1 MSHLVKDK
9 KKLITAPPQFPLH
22 PYTTGHAGSEET
34 LRASGEQD
42 LEGLTYS
49 EIVAHLGKKRDDD
62 GLPFAEFIDAT
73 QATVALSAAEVRQV
87 VDRLRPEENTI
98 GLL

>member
-1 MSHLVKDK
+1 LRPYRDRRAAEDH
-9 KKLITAPPQFPLH
+9 KLHIA
-22 PYTTGHAGSEET
+22 TGHAGSEET
-34 LRASGEQD
+34 FRASGEQD

-49 EIVAHLGKKRDDD
+49 EIVAHLGKERDDD
-62 GLPFAEFIDAT
+62 GLPFTEFIDAT
-73 QATVALSAAEVRQV
+73 QATVALSAAKVRQV